1 MEALHNCQR
10 IFWQNHVHSAAIPG
24 ALGWFYS
31 LTRGENHR
39 PFNNT
44 SHSESGVIF
53 QPINFLLFQQA
64 FCRSFRLQGIHPHTK
79 NKQMFPVPPKKG
91 LSQWEKKKHVL
102 KPLIFKGHVF
112 FLFSELYFVVCPVL
126 LPRVFSIKRSR
137 NSETFQ
143 KGCQTKTSLNIWYV
157 RHTVWGRPWLSS
169 WKKTYRYRKI
179 FVCFPHMIFHIFETK
194 YTAIKETLIH
204 FDHIYARYRCSSYTN
219 M

>member
-1 MEALHNCQR
+1 MNGSITQLPKN
-10 IFWQNHVHSAAIPG
+10 F
-24 ALGWFYS
+24 
-31 LTRGENHR
+31 LTKSCTFSSNSWSFGLILLTHQGENHR

-143 KGCQTKTSLNIWYV
+143 KGCQTKTSLNI
-157 RHTVWGRPWLSS
+157 
-169 WKKTYRYRKI
+169 
-179 FVCFPHMIFHIFETK
+179 
-194 YTAIKETLIH
+194 
-204 FDHIYARYRCSSYTN
+204 
-219 M
+219 